1 MQERKSLR
9 ELRESLDASR
19 EDITRQ
25 AGITIGTLRNAEKG
39 RNVTRRSAFQIVQ
52 AINLLLKEKSQPEVT
67 IDHLDLKI
75 V

>member
-1 MQERKSLR
+1 MQERRNLR

-19 EDITRQ
+19 EDIVKQT
-25 AGITIGTLRNAEKG
+25 GITIGTLRNAEKG

-52 AINLLLKEKSQPEVT
+52 SINLLLKEKSQPEVT
-67 IDHLDLKI
+67 IEHLDLKI

>member
-19 EDITRQ
+19 EDIVKQT
-25 AGITIGTLRNAEKG
+25 GITVGTLRNAEKG
-39 RNVTRRSAFQIVQ
+39 HNVTRRSAFQIVQ
-52 AINLLLKEKSQPEVT
+52 AINLLLREKCQPEVT